1 MKKILLALFL
11 FLYPSFLA
19 ADEPGILSLMYHRV
33 GEGKYPSTNVSV
45 EMFNQHLQLI
55 EESKLPFIDAN
66 EFKEMILNGKP
77 LNQRKILLTVDDAFQ
92 SFYQNAWPVLKEKKI
107 PFILFVNT
115 REVSQNHPN
124 YMNWNQVR
132 ELQKLTF

>member
-11 FLYPSFLA
+11 FLNPSFLA

-55 EESKLPFIDAN
+55 EESKLSFIDAN
-66 EFKEMILNGKP
+66 EFKEMILNGTP
-77 LNQRKILLTVDDAFQ
+77 LNQKKFLLFYLLTQERF
-92 SFYQNAWPVLKEKKI
+92 LKI
-107 PFILFVNT
+107 ILII
-115 REVSQNHPN
+115 
-124 YMNWNQVR
+124 
-132 ELQKLTF
+132 

>member
-1 MKKILLALFL
+1 
-11 FLYPSFLA
+11 
-19 ADEPGILSLMYHRV
+19 
-33 GEGKYPSTNVSV
+33 
-45 EMFNQHLQLI
+45 
-55 EESKLPFIDAN
+55 
-66 EFKEMILNGKP
+66 MILNGAP

-132 ELQKLTF
+132 ELRDSGLVTIGGHSWSHDYFVNMKI

>member
-11 FLYPSFLA
+11 FLYPSLLA

-33 GEGKYPSTNVSV
+33 GEEKYPSTNVSV

-66 EFKEMILNGKP
+66 EFKEMILNGTP

-115 REVSQNHPN
+115 REVSQNLPN
-124 YMNWNQVR
+124 YMN
-132 ELQKLTF
+132 